1 MSNKTTKILI
11 AAAAGLAA
19 GVALGLLFAPEKGS
33 ETRKKVRKVMD
44 DLTSDLGGTIEEK
57 LASIREKLGMDRH
70 GAPKEPG
77 EGTSGEQ
84 TI

>member
-1 MSNKTTKILI
+1 MSNKTTNILI

-44 DLTSDLGGTIEEK
+44 DLTADLGGTVEEK
-57 LASIREKLGMDRH
+57 LASVLEKLGMESH
-70 GAPKEPG
+70 TAAKEPG
-77 EGTSGEQ
+77 NGTPGKQ
-84 TI
+84 TL